1 MSGILLPGQ
10 ENKPKSDEQPAE
22 GSASGLVLPSGF
34 SSKKE
39 RENRQE
45 NAPENKSEPTDE
57 GVNGSLPAVTNPA
70 TAPQNVQP
78 TQDSQPQMNFKY
90 PPSGAQVQCPSCGT
104 PFNTAVFSMIDLG
117 ANPEL
122 LSPLLSGQV
131 NAAICSNCGAGGQLS
146 APLLIHHAANNFLG
160 VFVPSTGQ
168 VDDVRT
174 QKTIGD
180 LTSRLMRDLPSEE
193 RKGYLLTPKQFFD
206 WGKLIEVLWGFEGVT
221 PEMLRRNAD
230 QRALLQ
236 SLMKLANDDSALK
249 IGVERSGDL
258 IDLDFFGMLE
268 QMVMAVSQQGQQE
281 AAQNLLQLREKLIE
295 TTPAGE
301 EVKKQQE
308 RAQALLEKISQT
320 QSREELLT
328 LVVNAWGEENGQDI
342 VGSVA
347 AATGPAFDYEF
358 VMLLAAKIEATKDDE
373 ERTSLEDL
381 RDLLVQIQSERQQ
394 NQQSAM
400 QQVQALLQEVLQA
413 EDPEAFMRQYTP
425 AIDQTFLALIA
436 ANVKS
441 AREQNATAAVNRLEQ
456 IYTIALQI
464 FDESLPPEIHFMQEL
479 VGAPDAN
486 AVKKLLNEKRDQLT
500 PDFVNMLGL
509 AENQMRESGHND
521 QADKIKSIRGQVA
534 LMV

>member
-10 ENKPKSDEQPAE
+10 ENKPNPDDQPAADS
-22 GSASGLVLPSGF
+22 SASGLVLPSGY

-39 RENRQE
+39 SSDTKEQE
-45 NAPENKSEPTDE
+45 SETIESGAEEQP
-57 GVNGSLPAVTNPA
+57 PAA
-70 TAPQNVQP
+70 DAGQAAAPQGGPPPQAG
-78 TQDSQPQMNFKY
+78 QPQMNFKY

-104 PFNTAVFSMIDLG
+104 PFNTAVFSMIDLDE
-117 ANPEL
+117 NPEL

-146 APLLIHHAANNFLG
+146 APLLIHYGEKEFLG
-160 VFVPSTGQ
+160 VFVPSSGQ
-168 VDDVRT
+168 IDDVRT

-180 LTSRLMRDLPSEE
+180 LTSRLMRDLPTEA
-193 RKGYLLTPKQFFD
+193 RKGYLLQPQQFFD

-236 SLMKLANDDSALK
+236 SLMKLANDDGALK

-268 QMVMAVSQQGQQE
+268 QMVMAISQQGQPD
-281 AAQNLLQLREKLIE
+281 AAQELLLLREKLIE
-295 TTPAGE
+295 MTPAGE

-308 RAQALLEKISQT
+308 RAQALLEQIGQT
-320 QSREELLT
+320 KSREDLLT
-328 LVVNAWGEENGQDI
+328 LVVDEWGKENGQDI
-342 VGSVA
+342 IGSVA
-347 AATGPAFDYEF
+347 AAAGPAFDYEF
-358 VMLLAAKIEATKDDE
+358 LMLLTERMEAAKDD
-373 ERTSLEDL
+373 ERTSLDDL
-381 RDLLVQIQSERQQ
+381 RNLITQIQAERQQ
-394 NQQSAM
+394 SQQSAM
-400 QQVQALLQEVLQA
+400 QQIQALLQEVLQA
-413 EDPEAFMRQYTP
+413 EDPEALMRQYAP

-456 IYTIALQI
+456 IYNIALSI
-464 FDESLPPEIHFMQEL
+464 FDESLPPEIRFMQEL
-479 VGAPDAN
+479 AGMEDAN
-486 AVKKLLNEKRDQLT
+486 AVKKLLNEKRELLT
-500 PDFVNMLGL
+500 PDFVNMLNL
-509 AENQMRESGHND
+509 AESQMREAGHAD